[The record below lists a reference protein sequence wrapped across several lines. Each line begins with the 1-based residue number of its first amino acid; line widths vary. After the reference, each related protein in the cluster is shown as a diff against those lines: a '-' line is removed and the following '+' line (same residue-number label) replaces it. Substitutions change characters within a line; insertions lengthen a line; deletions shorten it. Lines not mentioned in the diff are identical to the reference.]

1 MKTNYDEEV
10 QQLVDKG
17 TKNIKQYSI
26 TLNNDKP
33 KFQKQDYKIVEGEPI
48 YFEPDE
54 LERSNG
60 AIAIIS
66 KNTIPLVIKKNLKYP
81 NPYGW
86 TTNLENKNIFERCH
100 IIAYSLSAKLADKR
114 NIFIGTETLN
124 ISIMSK
130 IEKRIYKHIKK
141 NDVKVLYRVTIKYKG
156 MNKIPTG
163 ILIEAQSLDD
173 DFSVCEFCY
182 NVQKNAKF
190 NYKDGS
196 IIEPRK
202 LNIIEKAKNVIK
214 KERKSNKPNKPQN
227 SNNATHNYII
237 NRQTNEFHL
246 KDSNCV
252 NLINVGSKYV
262 NETTASRKDLIK
274 ADLKECSKC
283 N

>member
-252 NLINVGSKYV
+252 NLINVDSKYV

>member
-1 MKTNYDEEV
+1 MKTSYDKEV

-17 TKNIKQYSI
+17 IKNIKEYSI

-33 KFQKQDYKIVEGEPI
+33 EFQKQDYKIVEGEPI

-86 TTNLENKNIFERCH
+86 TSNLENKNIFERCH

-130 IEKRIYKHIKK
+130 IEKLVYKYVMK

-156 MNKIPTG
+156 INKIPTG
-163 ILIEAQSLDD
+163 VLIEAQSLDD

-190 NYKDGS
+190 NYEDGS

-202 LNIIEKAKNVIK
+202 LNIIEKAKNVMK
-214 KERKSNKPNKPQN
+214 KETKQTSPINLKTLIMQP
-227 SNNATHNYII
+227 TII
-237 NRQTNEFHL
+237 
-246 KDSNCV
+246 
-252 NLINVGSKYV
+252 
-262 NETTASRKDLIK
+262 
-274 ADLKECSKC
+274 
-283 N
+283 

>member
-1 MKTNYDEEV
+1 MKTSYDDKV
-10 QQLVDKG
+10 QQLVEKS
-17 TKNIKQYSI
+17 TKNIKEYSI

-33 KFQKQDYKIVEGEPI
+33 EFQKQDYKVVEGEPI

-54 LERSNG
+54 LERSSG

-66 KNTIPLVIKKNLKYP
+66 KTTIPLVIKKNLKYP

-86 TTNLENKNIFERCH
+86 NSNLENKNVFERCH

-130 IEKRIYKHIKK
+130 IEKRVHKHIMK
-141 NDVKVLYRVTIKYKG
+141 NDVKVLYKVTIKYKG
-156 MNKIPTG
+156 SNKIPTG

-182 NVQKNAKF
+182 NIQRNAKF

-202 LNIIEKAKNVIK
+202 LNIIEKVQNVVKK
-214 KERKSNKPNKPQN
+214 KEKSNKPRKPKN
-227 SNNATHNYII
+227 PNNATHNYII

-252 NLINVGSKYV
+252 NLKNVDSKYI
-262 NETTASRKDLIK
+262 NETIASKKDLMK
-274 ADLKECSKC
+274 VDLKECSKC